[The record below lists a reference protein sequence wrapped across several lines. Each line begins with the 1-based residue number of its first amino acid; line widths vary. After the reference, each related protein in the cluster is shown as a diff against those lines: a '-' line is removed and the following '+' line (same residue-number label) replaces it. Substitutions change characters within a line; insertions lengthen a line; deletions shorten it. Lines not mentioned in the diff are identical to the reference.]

1 MRASTPE
8 KPGFWQSWLLA
19 TRPKT
24 LPASIASVIIGIAAA
39 YADGVFRFGP
49 ALAALVCAML
59 LQIGA
64 NVSNDYFDFKKG
76 ADTAARVGPLRVT
89 QAGLLTPKQVVLG
102 MAVIFILAAIIGGYL
117 IWQGGWVI
125 GLIGLSAILAALT
138 YTGGPYPLGYNGLGE
153 VFVFLFFGL
162 AAVWGTYYAQAR
174 TLSAAAAWSALPIG
188 LLIVALLVV
197 NNLRDIA
204 TDRQSGKRTLAVRM
218 GENGSVCEYGI
229 LLIMAYLTTILGVI
243 LFDITAW
250 SILSLLTVPLALRLY
265 REVKVIRGRPLNK
278 TLAATAQL
286 GLLFAI
292 LYSLGLVLGRLI
304 H

>member
-1 MRASTPE
+1 MSASIPE
-8 KPGFWQSWLLA
+8 KPGFWQSWMLA

-24 LPASIASVIIGIAAA
+24 LPASIASVIVGVAAA

-49 ALAALVCAML
+49 ALAALICAML

-89 QAGLLTPKQVVLG
+89 QAGLLTPPQVVQG
-102 MAVIFILAAIIGGYL
+102 MALIFLLAAILGGYL

-125 GLIGLSAILAALT
+125 GLIGLLAILAALT

-174 TLSAAAAWSALPIG
+174 TLSAAAAWAALPIG

-218 GENGSVCEYGI
+218 GENGSVREYGV
-229 LLIMAYLTTILGVI
+229 LLILAYLTTVVGII
-243 LFDITAW
+243 LFEVTPW
-250 SILSLLTVPLALRLY
+250 VFLSFLTVPFAIRRY
-265 REVKVIRGRPLNK
+265 QEVKVVRGRPLNK

-286 GLLFAI
+286 GLFFAL
-292 LYSLGLVLGRLI
+292 LYALGLVLGRLI
-304 H
+304 S